1 MKMRRICRL
10 LFAFAVTL
18 MPCVFAVGAPLAD
31 PITNSVG
38 MKLQPIAPGSFIM
51 GSPEHEK
58 DRKPT
63 ETEREITISREFYI
77 GVYEVTQ
84 AEYEAVMG
92 HNPAREKG
100 ATLPVDHVTWHDAV
114 AFCDKLTA
122 QESGMRYRLPTEA
135 EWEYACRAGT
145 ATRYYWGDDP
155 ELASIGAHAFYKA
168 NSGGK
173 THEVGQKK
181 PNPWGLHDMN
191 GNVWEWCQDWMGPY
205 VPDETKDP
213 GGAVSGEGK
222 VCRGGCWAYD
232 ASRCRSAER
241 NDAPADSVHV
251 NLGFRVVAE
260 RVP

>member
-1 MKMRRICRL
+1 MRRAHAFL
-10 LFAFAVTL
+10 SAFAVTL
-18 MPCVFAVGAPLAD
+18 MPCVFAVASPLAD

-38 MKLQPIAPGSFIM
+38 MKLQPVPPGSFIM

-63 ETEREITISREFYI
+63 ETERRITISREFYI

-135 EWEYACRAGT
+135 EWEYTCRAGT

-155 ELASIGAHAFYKA
+155 ELASIGDHAFYKA

-173 THEVGQKK
+173 THIVGQKK

-205 VPDETKDP
+205 VPEETKDP
-213 GGAVSGEGK
+213 QGPAAGEGK
-222 VCRGGCWAYD
+222 VCRGGCWAYE

-241 NDAPADSVHV
+241 NDAPADSAHV

-260 RVP
+260 ARR